1 MPRYRPVMLAPVVAA
16 TALALALAASASAAY
31 ATTAHHAAKPVL
43 TVGKKGG
50 PAVKKRAVLKAGL
63 EKGSN
68 AVFALK
74 TSLRHVQRGLLAICL
89 RRR

>member
-16 TALALALAASASAAY
+16 TALALAASSAQAAA
-31 ATTAHHAAKPVL
+31 AHHTAKPVL

-50 PAVKKRAVLKAGL
+50 PAVKKRAVLTAGL
-63 EKGSN
+63 EKGTH

-74 TSLRHVQRGLLAICL
+74 TTLGTFRATCSRST
-89 RRR
+89 